1 MVGSVSSGWRAF
13 WARGRWW
20 TAVLIVVVY
29 LGLYLLAGLGL
40 GRIFGHLVD
49 NQNIFA
55 TPASVFFGIGA
66 PLVVGAILLS
76 AFVAS
81 LGWWRPIFAR
91 QPLRGRWWM
100 WIFVVFA
107 VAPVVLRLFG
117 IDYGSYGAGVVPMAF
132 FVGLLIGFTEELLY
146 RGIVVKI
153 LRDGGHREWMVAVVS
168 SLLFALSHTVN
179 LISGQ
184 PLVTV
189 AVTVVF
195 TFGFG
200 MMMYL
205 VMRAT
210 GNIIW
215 AMLLHALPTRRHSWP
230 AVALTPAT
238 VQRTTLFSILRH
250 HSTCCLWR
258 RRSSPWSSFAA
269 RLRASRSS
277 SSRPDHLVT

>member
-1 MVGSVSSGWRAF
+1 MLGPVSSGWRAF

-20 TAVLIVVVY
+20 KAVLVVVVY
-29 LGLYLLAGLGL
+29 LALYLLASLGL

-76 AFVAS
+76 TFVTS
-81 LGWWRPIFAR
+81 LRWWRPIFAR

-100 WIFVVFA
+100 WTFVAFA
-107 VAPVVLRLFG
+107 VVPVVLRLFG
-117 IDYGSYGAGVVPMAF
+117 IDYGSYRAGVVPMAF
-132 FVGLLIGFTEELLY
+132 FVGLFIGFTEELLY

-168 SLLFALSHTVN
+168 SLLFALSHAVN
-179 LISGQ
+179 LLSGQ

-189 AVTVVF
+189 AVTMVF

-215 AMLLHALPTRRHSWP
+215 AMLLHAFTDPTTFLASGGIDASNGAAHNP
-230 AVALTPAT
+230 ILDLAAPFNMLFVAAALIAMVFIRGKAAT
-238 VQRTTLFSILRH
+238 
-250 HSTCCLWR
+250 
-258 RRSSPWSSFAA
+258 
-269 RLRASRSS
+269 
-277 SSRPDHLVT
+277 RPQQLVHG